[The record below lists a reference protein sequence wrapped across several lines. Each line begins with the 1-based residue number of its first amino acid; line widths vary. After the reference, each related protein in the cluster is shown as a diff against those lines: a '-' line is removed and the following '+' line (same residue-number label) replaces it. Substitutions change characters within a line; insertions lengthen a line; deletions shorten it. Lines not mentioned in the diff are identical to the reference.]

1 MQFGLGFSLFDKTF
15 LSEKMSQHTR
25 NPLDVGGHTRGA
37 SRRAGTGLLTRL
49 GSKQEHLE
57 VSESEGHGLSHENG
71 GGDGCRG
78 SSSAF
83 VVVCCCLLLL
93 SSSC

>member
-1 MQFGLGFSLFDKTF
+1 
-15 LSEKMSQHTR
+15 MSQHTR

-49 GSKQEHLE
+49 DSKQEHLE
-57 VSESEGHGLSHENG
+57 VSESEGSGMSHENG

-78 SSSAF
+78 RRRRLLLF
-83 VVVCCCLLLL
+83 VVCCC
-93 SSSC
+93 CPRRVDTDAAGD